1 MPALVA
7 GIHVLLYATED
18 VDGRDEPGHDG
29 VRAFRQLFK
38 QFLRQSFAH
47 LAKYLRA
54 CDRMAMTADV
64 TINEGARLTAHPLR
78 AAVLG
83 EVHAR
88 PFTALETPRRILH
101 FAFDTAGEAAKRDR
115 SALADFCARRG
126 LDPLKPAAK
135 QHRVALSGA
144 TLRWEQHSEFTT
156 YTWELPTEGDVPF
169 HPAAGTLAA
178 PMASLPQPGPLLVA
192 LDLHLLSEQKKKVAP
207 EQLFERASLA
217 MAQNAEGDALFA
229 TDFQAADPSGF
240 VRILVMDRGLTPER
254 TGALVQRLIEVET
267 YRTLA
272 LLGLPEAQRL
282 APSINRIE
290 TRLAEVTDEMRHTEK
305 LVDNHRLLDELTEL
319 AAELEAGAAASLFRF
334 GASRA
339 YDEIVQ
345 LRLQTIGERKVEGFP
360 TWSSFLARRMA
371 PAMRTCIT
379 TEERQATLSEKLAR
393 AANLLRTRVDVE
405 LERQNRDLLKSMN
418 ERTRLQL
425 RLQTTVEGLSVA
437 AVSYYVVGLFGY
449 LIKGVHDEGVPVDIS
464 LATALFVPVAVLSI
478 WWVVRR
484 IRRKHIAGDR
494 GDGAK

>member
-1 MPALVA
+1 
-7 GIHVLLYATED
+7 
-18 VDGRDEPGHDG
+18 
-29 VRAFRQLFK
+29 
-38 QFLRQSFAH
+38 
-47 LAKYLRA
+47 
-54 CDRMAMTADV
+54 MTAEV
-64 TINEGARLTAHPLR
+64 SMEGGTRLEPHPLR

-88 PFTALETPRRILH
+88 PFTPIETPRRILH
-101 FAFDTAGEAAKRDR
+101 FAFDTAGEAGKRDR
-115 SALADFCARRG
+115 AAFADFCKRRG
-126 LDPLKPAAK
+126 LDPLKDGAK
-135 QHRVALSGA
+135 QHRVVLGGA

-156 YTWELPTEGDVPF
+156 YTWEMAAQGAAPF
-169 HPAAGTLAA
+169 HPSAASLGE
-178 PMASLPQPGPLLVA
+178 PMTALPQPGPLLVA
-192 LDLHLLSEQKKKVAP
+192 LDLHLIAEKKKKISPAP
-207 EQLFERASLA
+207 LFDRASLA
-217 MAQNAEGDALFA
+217 VAENSEGDALFA
-229 TDFQAADPSGF
+229 TDFQADPAGF
-240 VRILVMDRGLTPER
+240 VRMLVVDRGLGPER
-254 TGALVQRLIEVET
+254 AGALVQRLIETET

-290 TRLAEVTDEMRHTEK
+290 ARLAEVTDEMRHTEK

-339 YDEIVQ
+339 YNEIVQ
-345 LRLQTIGERKVEGFP
+345 LRLATIGERKVEGFP
-360 TWSSFLARRMA
+360 TWTSFLARRMA
-371 PAMRTCIT
+371 PAMRTCAT
-379 TEERQATLSEKLAR
+379 TEERQTSLSEKLAR

-449 LIKGVHDEGVPVDIS
+449 LVKGVHDEGVPVDIS
-464 LATALFVPVAVLSI
+464 LATALFVPVAVLAI

-484 IRRKHIAGDR
+484 IRRRHIAG
-494 GDGAK
+494 AE